1 MPIKILQAGGARG
14 IERFPET
21 VNKWL
26 KKTSA
31 PPENDFTGL
40 HDAFTGAALNP
51 ALGLY
56 QCEQC
61 SVYYHFQSFSVLSE
75 ENGGGCVACGA
86 TSITAVGAG
95 AAERDKGR
103 DFTPDVVTF
112 DNYRSHFER
121 VVTFE
126 GRVRSIKISRRG
138 EDYAVMFEN
147 ASWCRG
153 FKLVFFRGSVNN
165 AGGPEFIFSL
175 DRRHV
180 RVRGLLVNHPIFGPE
195 IIISERGMIL
205 DIG

>member
-1 MPIKILQAGGARG
+1 MPISFQAGGARE
-14 IERFPET
+14 IERLPET
-21 VNKWL
+21 VNEWL
-26 KKTSA
+26 KTTSA
-31 PPENDFTGL
+31 LPKNDFTGL

-61 SVYYHFQSFSVLSE
+61 SVSYHLQSFSVLCE
-75 ENGGGCVACGA
+75 ENGGHCVACGS
-86 TSITAVGAG
+86 TSITAVAAG
-95 AAERDKGR
+95 AAERGEGR

-138 EDYAVMFEN
+138 KDYAVMFES
-147 ASWCRG
+147 ASWSRG

-165 AGGPEFIFSL
+165 AGGPGFIFSL
-175 DRRHV
+175 DRQHV